1 MHLLHPKADIH
12 LNHLKQNYLAIK
24 EMVGDAKVMAV
35 IKANAY
41 GHGAIPIA
49 HVLSDMGVHG
59 FCVALGGEA
68 EELINAGIREPILH
82 LGKITFEDFE
92 LYNSGQVRCT
102 INSID
107 DLLELKE
114 KASENSPIYAH
125 LKIDTGMGRMGV
137 RFENAESI
145 IHMLSKTPE
154 IRVEGVFSHFAT
166 AEENDTKY
174 RDWQLGQ
181 FRKVI
186 KLANSI
192 LPHIQYFHIA
202 NSAGILNC
210 PNSHFNMVRP
220 GLSLYGISPLGKPH
234 HSLNPVMKMKA
245 PVVLVKKMNA
255 GDSVGYNRL
264 YTAEKDENIAL
275 VQAGYADGI
284 PAIFSNSGSVEI
296 KGSQYPIIGKV
307 SMDLIAINCGEDT
320 IKEGDEAVLWS
331 GEHENT
337 RLEYLA
343 IKYKKIPYEFL
354 TGVSARVAR
363 HLINE

>member
-1 MHLLHPKADIH
+1 MLQPVADIY
-12 LNHLKQNYLAIK
+12 LNRLIQNYHVIREIAGNANI
-24 EMVGDAKVMAV
+24 MAV

-41 GHGAIPIA
+41 GHGAVPVA
-49 HVLSDMGVHG
+49 RVLSDEGVHG
-59 FCVALGGEA
+59 FCVALGSEA

-82 LGKITFEDFE
+82 LGKITSDNFE
-92 LYNSGQVRCT
+92 LYNSRQVHCT
-102 INSID
+102 INSIE

-114 KASENSPIYAH
+114 NASANSPIFAH

-145 IHMLSKTPE
+145 IQMLSETPE
-154 IRVEGVFSHFAT
+154 LRVEGVYSHFAT
-166 AEENDTKY
+166 AEENDTQY
-174 RDWQLGQ
+174 RDWQLDQ

-192 LPHIQYFHIA
+192 LPDIKYFHIA

-210 PNSHFNMVRP
+210 PDSHFNMVRS
-220 GLSLYGISPLGKPH
+220 GISLYGISPLGKLH

-255 GDSVGYNRL
+255 GDSVGYSRL
-264 YTAEKDENIAL
+264 YTAEKDEKIAL
-275 VQAGYADGI
+275 LQAGYADGI
-284 PAIFSNSGSVEI
+284 PAVFSNSGSVEI
-296 KGSQYPIIGKV
+296 KGSHYPIIGKV

-320 IKEGDEAVLWS
+320 IKEGDEAVFWG

-354 TGVSARVAR
+354 AGVSARVIR
-363 HLINE
+363 NLINE

>member
-1 MHLLHPKADIH
+1 MLQPEADIH
-12 LNHLKQNYLAIK
+12 LDHLKHNYLAIK
-24 EMVGDAKVMAV
+24 KMVGAAEVMAV

-41 GHGAIPIA
+41 RHGAVPIA

-59 FCVALGGEA
+59 FCVALGSEA

-82 LGKITFEDFE
+82 LGKITSDNFE
-92 LYNSGQVRCT
+92 LYNSGQVHCT
-102 INSID
+102 INSIE

-114 KASENSPIYAH
+114 NASANSPIFAH

-137 RFENAESI
+137 PFENAESI
-145 IHMLSKTPE
+145 IQMLSETPE
-154 IRVEGVFSHFAT
+154 LRVEGVYSHFAT

-174 RDWQLGQ
+174 RDWQLDQ

-192 LPHIQYFHIA
+192 LPDIKYFHIA

-210 PNSHFNMVRP
+210 PDSHFNMVRP
-220 GLSLYGISPLGKPH
+220 GISLYGISPLGKPH

-255 GDSVGYNRL
+255 GDSVGYSRL
-264 YTAEKDENIAL
+264 YTAEKDEKIAL
-275 VQAGYADGI
+275 LQAGYADGI
-284 PAIFSNSGSVEI
+284 PTVFSNSGSVEI

-320 IKEGDEAVLWS
+320 IKEGDEAVFWG

-354 TGVSARVAR
+354 TGVSTRVAR
-363 HLINE
+363 NLINE